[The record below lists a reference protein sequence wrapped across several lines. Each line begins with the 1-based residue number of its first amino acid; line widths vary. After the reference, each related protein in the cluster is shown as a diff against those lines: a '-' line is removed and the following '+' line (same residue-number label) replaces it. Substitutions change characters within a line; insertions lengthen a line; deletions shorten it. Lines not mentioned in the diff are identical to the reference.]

1 MLKKSI
7 LLLLAVFIFFGCTPK
22 KEKWIFIMAGQSNM
36 AGRGIVEPQDTIHDA
51 TIFTLNKEMEL
62 DVAKEPLHFYEP
74 KLAGLDCGLS
84 FAKELRSNLPT
95 NIEIVLVPC
104 AVGGS
109 SIDQWLGDSLHR
121 NVKLYSNFKQRV
133 NHAKRIGTIKGILW
147 HQGESDAHKDKLP
160 VYQGK
165 LEKLFQNF
173 RTDISNESLPIIIG
187 ELGVYAEPE
196 ERNNNWKAL
205 NNILYNM
212 TLTDKNLA
220 VVSSKGLK
228 SNPDK
233 VHFNA
238 ESQRNLGKRYAK
250 QYLDISKPDK

>member
-7 LLLLAVFIFFGCTPK
+7 LLLLVVFIFFGCNPK
-22 KEKWIFIMAGQSNM
+22 KEKWVFIMAGQSNM
-36 AGRGIVEPQDTIHDA
+36 AGRGIVEPQDTIRDA

-84 FAKELRSNLPT
+84 FAKELRSNLPI

-109 SIDQWLGDSLHR
+109 SIDQWLNDSLHR
-121 NVKLYSNFKQRV
+121 NVKLYSNFRDRV
-133 NHAKRIGTIKGILW
+133 TVAKSMGNIKGILW
-147 HQGESDAHKDKLP
+147 HQGESDAHEDKLP
-160 VYQGK
+160 VYRNK

-173 RTDISNESLPIIIG
+173 RTDISNDSLPIIIG
-187 ELGVYAEPE
+187 ELGDYAEPE

-205 NNILYNM
+205 NSTLHSM

-228 SNPDK
+228 SNRDK

-238 ESQRNLGKRYAK
+238 ESQRELGKRYAK